1 MTQAEQF
8 LKLAHTNPANR
19 SEEENKHIQAE
30 FDAVADLAEDT
41 ITFLETGDEATGGR
55 DMRLTFPDGSFLD
68 MLATPGTKT
77 SIRLSDG
84 TLVEEHGWH
93 Y

>member
-1 MTQAEQF
+1 ME
-8 LKLAHTNPANR
+8 LANINPDGL
-19 SEEENKHIQAE
+19 SEDEDTRIQGE
-30 FDAVADLAEDT
+30 FDAVADLAVET
-41 ITFLETGDEATGGR
+41 WLETGEDPYGL

-68 MLATPGTKT
+68 MFARPGTKT

-84 TLVEEHGWH
+84 TLVEEHGWR